1 MNNDKNIDLTTQVL
15 IEIRDEIKMLR
26 EDTNRGFEQID
37 GRFEQIDR
45 RFEHIEGHLSDIRKN
60 IKIIAERFDCDYL
73 ILGNGVEGIKK
84 RLILWEE
91 KLNLPHPGE

>member
-1 MNNDKNIDLTTQVL
+1 MK
-15 IEIRDEIKMLR
+15 LR
-26 EDTNRGFEQID
+26 CFGKIQTGGFEQID
-37 GRFEQIDR
+37 GRFEQINGW
-45 RFEHIEGHLSDIRKN
+45 FGHIEGHLSDIRKN

-91 KLNLPHPGE
+91 KLNLPHPGNEGGSHF